1 MKKFSNSYR
10 GHTLSEL
17 NITPLLDLVFVL
29 LIIFMIATPV
39 MEQQLAVNLPKSAP
53 QSNTQIPEASI
64 HSVTVDGSGRI
75 SLDKTQV
82 SIDELLPALERLK
95 ARDGNTTVALRA
107 DANLRYQTLVRVLDA
122 IRQAEV
128 KLGLAT
134 VPDGG

>member
-1 MKKFSNSYR
+1 MKRFSNSYR

-29 LIIFMIATPV
+29 LIIFMIATPAL
-39 MEQQLAVNLPKSAP
+39 EQQLPVNLPKSAP
-53 QSNTQIPEASI
+53 QSNTPVPETSV
-64 HSVTVDGSGRI
+64 HSVTVDGNGRI
-75 SLDKTQV
+75 ALDRTPV
-82 SIDELLPALERLK
+82 SIDELQPALQRLK
-95 ARDGNTTVALRA
+95 ARDENTAVALRA

-122 IRQAEV
+122 IKEAEV